1 MACQC
6 NHSNLLE
13 ETLDV
18 TTIPHSVRHPAILGA
33 ISALPVKGTLLLKA
47 PHMPNPLLGE
57 MQDLEG
63 EFGHEVVQDGPSEW
77 VVRICREG

>member
-6 NHSNLLE
+6 NHNNLLE

-33 ISALPVKGTLLLKA
+33 ISALPVLGSILLKA
-47 PHMPNPLLGE
+47 PHKPSPLLAE
-57 MQDLEG
+57 VAALEG
-63 EFGHEVVQDGPSEW
+63 SFTHEVVQDGPSEW
-77 VVRICREG
+77 LVRISREG